1 MTYRNI
7 HLFSVGKTRHNM
19 VQLFIGSG
27 FHKAEIAGCVSSF
40 HSRAVF
46 LSGGSRETLLL
57 GSFRLLTVFG
67 SLYKQE

>member
-1 MTYRNI
+1 MA
-7 HLFSVGKTRHNM
+7 
-19 VQLFIGSG
+19 QLFIGSG
-27 FHKAEIAGCVSSF
+27 FHKAKIMGCVSSF

-57 GSFRLLTVFG
+57 SSFWLLTDFG